1 MKDNIKLILLA
12 LLLFV
17 GQSAWAE
24 IVGGYCGDGMR
35 SGTFNQKAYES
46 MQWSFNTETG
56 ELYIWGSGYMGYEN
70 DVYQSAWHAYL
81 TQIKSVYIDGYVY
94 DIRAYAFAG
103 CTNLVNVVVAVPGI
117 MEEWGAHAF
126 ENCKSLKNFTYLS
139 PDQPDDMPNYYTNT
153 TCFDGASKDITL
165 HCTESF
171 MANCGDF
178 CFDSDGVF
186 PGWKHD
192 LHVAGKNRFG
202 VTWDYED
209 HTLTLGGVE
218 TLGYENWVDE
228 PTWQDLFNDYEMT
241 TKLVI
246 GGGVKTINDYS
257 FSNAS
262 FQELVLDEGV
272 RTVGEYA
279 FGDNYSLQKVTL
291 ASSVSTIEPDAFL
304 DCEELSYVQINN
316 MNKVYFYEGCF
327 SGIAEEGQIVIP
339 VGAYDYTIA
348 DLNYAGFPLYDK
360 NNNLTDNWTKKYT
373 YDSPSLTLQHGLAY
387 DVEEERDMK
396 SLYYSRYIGRSEVGQ
411 WLPLCV
417 PFSFYQ
423 SATNGNYDIAELH
436 DIMPTKDTN
445 MNGQIDTNDEMQ
457 LVLTPFTGITQPNV
471 CYMIRP
477 KKAGGITIT
486 PSAKKLYPAEQTSVA
501 FSTSRNK
508 FTITNVYED
517 HTISQDDNYFCVR
530 GGKLVH
536 PENGG
541 TVEPFAWVLRAEKR
555 NTAGQRFIDNLKK
568 NPIKVVVMGEEL
580 EESSISSLT
589 NLIDDLNNFHVP
601 FQKMS
606 EDQIEETVN
615 DVLKK
620 KN

>member
-12 LLLFV
+12 LFLFA

-24 IVGGYCGDGMR
+24 IITGECGQE
-35 SGTFNQKAYES
+35 SGKMFYS
-46 MQWSFNTETG
+46 LNTKTG
-56 ELYIWGSGYMGYEN
+56 ELYIWGEGYMLDQQFEWDSYKK
-70 DVYQSAWHAYL
+70 
-81 TQIKSVYIDGYVY
+81 QIKSVYIDGKVSSIGV
-94 DIRAYAFAG
+94 DAFSD
-103 CTNLVNVVVAVPGI
+103 CTNLTNVVIAIPATLDEIGDY
-117 MEEWGAHAF
+117 AF
-126 ENCKSLKNFTYLS
+126 QNCKSLKDFTMLC
-139 PDQPDDMPNYYTNT
+139 DDIDFVSCEYHNSNRYS
-153 TCFDGASKDITL
+153 FDGASTDVTL
-165 HCTESF
+165 HCTENYL
-171 MANCGDF
+171 ANESD
-178 CFDSDGVF
+178 CFEPGHEF
-186 PGWKHD
+186 GGWKHD
-192 LHVAGKNRFG
+192 THLSGKNRFG

-228 PTWQDLFNDYEMT
+228 PVWQDLFNDYEMT

-246 GGGVKTINDYS
+246 GGGVKTIDDYS

-291 ASSVSTIEPDAFL
+291 ASTVETIKSEAFN
-304 DCEELSYVQINN
+304 DCEALSYIQLNYTGRMTFN
-316 MNKVYFYEGCF
+316 TDCF
-327 SGIAEEGQIVIP
+327 SGVADEGTIAIP
-339 VGAYDYTIA
+339 VGGFDYNITAFGDVGLPIYDEY
-348 DLNYAGFPLYDK
+348 
-360 NNNLTDNWTKKYT
+360 NNITDNWTIKFS
-373 YDSPSLTLQHGLAY
+373 YDSPNLTLQHGLSY
-387 DVEEERDMK
+387 DVEEEREMT
-396 SLYYSRYIGRSEVGQ
+396 SLYYNRHIGRSEVGQ

-423 SATNGNYDIAELH
+423 SESNSDYDIAKIH

-445 MNGQIDTNDEMQ
+445 MNGQIDTYDEIN
-457 LVLTPFTGITQPNV
+457 LALIPFTGITEPNN

-477 KKAGGITIT
+477 KRAGAITII
-486 PSAKKLYPAEQTSVA
+486 PSANTLYPAEQTTVE
-501 FSTSRNK
+501 FSTSRNR
-508 FTITNVYED
+508 FVITNVYED

-530 GGKLVH
+530 GGLLVH
-536 PENGG
+536 PKNGG

>member
-24 IVGGYCGDGMR
+24 IITGECGQE
-35 SGTFNQKAYES
+35 SGKMFYS
-46 MQWSFNTETG
+46 LNTETG
-56 ELYIWGSGYMGYEN
+56 ELYIWGEGHMLDQQFDWDSYKK
-70 DVYQSAWHAYL
+70 
-81 TQIKSVYIDGYVY
+81 QIKSVYIEGYVSSIGV
-94 DIRAYAFAG
+94 DAFSG
-103 CTNLVNVVVAVPGI
+103 CTNLTDVVIAVTWW
-117 MEEWGAHAF
+117 MTWGDFAF
-126 ENCKSLKNFTYLS
+126 EDCKSLKNVTYLGS
-139 PDQPDDMPNYYTNT
+139 DMPSDLEDINEGNRPIFYH
-153 TCFDGASKDITL
+153 ASTDITM

-171 MANCGDF
+171 QSNCEE
-178 CFDSDGVF
+178 CF
-186 PGWKHD
+186 PGWKFDNHMS
-192 LHVAGKNRFG
+192 GKNRFG

-228 PTWQDLFNDYEMT
+228 PVWQDLFNDYEMT

-246 GGGVKTINDYS
+246 GGGVKTIADDS

-272 RTVGEYA
+272 RTVGKYA

-291 ASSVSTIEPDAFL
+291 ASSVSTIEPEAFL

-348 DLNYAGFPLYDK
+348 DLHYAGFPLFDK
-360 NNNLTDNWTKKYT
+360 NHNLTDNWTKKYT
-373 YDSPSLTLQHGLAY
+373 YDSPNLTLQHGLTY

-411 WLPLCV
+411 WLPVCV

-423 SATNGNYDIAELH
+423 SATNSNYDIAELH

-508 FTITNVYED
+508 FFINNVYEE

-530 GGKLVH
+530 GGLLVH
-536 PENGG
+536 PKNGG
-541 TVEPFAWVLRAEKR
+541 TVEPFAWVLRADKR

-568 NPIKVVVMGEEL
+568 NPIKVVVMGDEL

>member
-12 LLLFV
+12 LFLFV

-24 IVGGYCGDGMR
+24 IITGECGQE
-35 SGTFNQKAYES
+35 SGKMFYS
-46 MQWSFNTETG
+46 LNTETG
-56 ELYIWGSGYMGYEN
+56 ELYIWGEGLMLDQQFDWDSYKK
-70 DVYQSAWHAYL
+70 
-81 TQIKSVYIDGYVY
+81 QIKSVYIEGYVSSIGV
-94 DIRAYAFAG
+94 DAFSG
-103 CTNLVNVVVAVPGI
+103 CTNLTDVVIAVTWW
-117 MEEWGAHAF
+117 MTWGDFAF
-126 ENCKSLKNFTYLS
+126 EDCKSLKNVTYLGS
-139 PDQPDDMPNYYTNT
+139 DMPSDLEDINEGNRPIFYH
-153 TCFDGASKDITL
+153 ASTDITM

-171 MANCGDF
+171 QSNCEE
-178 CFDSDGVF
+178 CF
-186 PGWKHD
+186 PGWKFDNHMS
-192 LHVAGKNRFG
+192 GKNRFG

-228 PTWQDLFNDYEMT
+228 PVWQDLFNDYEMT

-246 GGGVKTINDYS
+246 GGGVKTIADDS

-291 ASSVSTIEPDAFL
+291 ASSVSTIEPEAFL

-348 DLNYAGFPLYDK
+348 DLHYAGFPLYDK

-373 YDSPSLTLQHGLAY
+373 YDSPTLTLQHGLTY

-423 SATNGNYDIAELH
+423 SATNSNYDIAELH

>member
-12 LLLFV
+12 LLLFA

-24 IVGGYCGDGMR
+24 IVGGDDCGKNGSQM
-35 SGTFNQKAYES
+35 S
-46 MQWSFNTETG
+46 WSFDTTTG
-56 ELYIWGSGYMGYEN
+56 ELHIWGSGEMEDQQQRWEKYKQE
-70 DVYQSAWHAYL
+70 
-81 TQIKSVYIDGYVY
+81 IKSVYIDGYVSS
-94 DIRAYAFAG
+94 IGREAFSG
-103 CTNLVNVVVAVPGI
+103 CINLTDVVIAVTWW
-117 MEEWGAHAF
+117 MTWGDFAF
-126 ENCKSLKNFTYLS
+126 EDCKSLKNVTYLGS
-139 PDQPDDMPNYYTNT
+139 DMPSDLEDINEGNRPIFYH
-153 TCFDGASKDITL
+153 ASTDITM

-171 MANCGDF
+171 QSNCEE
-178 CFDSDGVF
+178 CF
-186 PGWKHD
+186 PGWKFDNHMS
-192 LHVAGKNRFG
+192 GKNRFG

-228 PTWQDLFNDYEMT
+228 PVWQDLFNDYEMT

-246 GGGVKTINDYS
+246 GGGVKTIADYS

-291 ASSVSTIEPDAFL
+291 ASTVETIKSEAFN
-304 DCEELSYVQINN
+304 DCEALSYIQLNYTGRMTFN
-316 MNKVYFYEGCF
+316 TDCF
-327 SGIAEEGQIVIP
+327 SGVADEGTIAIP
-339 VGAYDYTIA
+339 VGGFDYNITAFGDVGLPIYDEY
-348 DLNYAGFPLYDK
+348 
-360 NNNLTDNWTKKYT
+360 NNITDNWIIKYT
-373 YDSPSLTLQHGLAY
+373 YDSPNLTLQHGLTY

-541 TVEPFAWVLRAEKR
+541 TVEPFAWVLRADKR

>member
-12 LLLFV
+12 LFLFV

-24 IVGGYCGDGMR
+24 IVGGDDCGKNGSQM
-35 SGTFNQKAYES
+35 S
-46 MQWSFNTETG
+46 WSFDTTTG
-56 ELYIWGSGYMGYEN
+56 ELHIWGSGEMEDQQQRWEKYKQE
-70 DVYQSAWHAYL
+70 
-81 TQIKSVYIDGYVY
+81 IKSVYIDGHVSSIGREAFSGCINLTNVVIAIPATL
-94 DIRAYAFAG
+94 DEIGDYAFQ
-103 CTNLVNVVVAVPGI
+103 
-117 MEEWGAHAF
+117 
-126 ENCKSLKNFTYLS
+126 NCKSLKDFTMLC
-139 PDQPDDMPNYYTNT
+139 DDIDFVSCEYHNSNRYT
-153 TCFDGASKDITL
+153 FDGASTDVTL
-165 HCTESF
+165 HCTENYL
-171 MANCGDF
+171 ANESD
-178 CFDSDGVF
+178 CFEPGHEF
-186 PGWKHD
+186 GGWKHD
-192 LHVAGKNRFG
+192 THLSGKNRFG

-209 HTLTLGGVE
+209 HTLTLGGVQ

-228 PTWQDLFNDYEMT
+228 PVWQDLFNDYEMT

-246 GGGVKTINDYS
+246 GGGVKTIDDYS

-291 ASSVSTIEPDAFL
+291 ASTVETIKSEAFN
-304 DCEELSYVQINN
+304 DCEALSYIQLNYTGRMTFN
-316 MNKVYFYEGCF
+316 TDCF
-327 SGIAEEGQIVIP
+327 SGVADEGTIAIP
-339 VGAYDYTIA
+339 VGGFDYNITAFGDVGLPIYDEY
-348 DLNYAGFPLYDK
+348 
-360 NNNLTDNWTKKYT
+360 NNITDNWTIKFS
-373 YDSPSLTLQHGLAY
+373 YDSPNLTLQHGLSY
-387 DVEEERDMK
+387 DVEEEREMT
-396 SLYYSRYIGRSEVGQ
+396 SLYYNRHIGRSEVGQ

-423 SATNGNYDIAELH
+423 SESNSDYDIAKIH

-445 MNGQIDTNDEMQ
+445 MNGQIDTYDEIN
-457 LVLTPFTGITQPNV
+457 LALIPFTGITEPNN

-477 KKAGGITIT
+477 KRAGAITII
-486 PSAKKLYPAEQTSVA
+486 PSANTLYPAEQTTVE
-501 FSTSRNK
+501 FSTSRNR
-508 FTITNVYED
+508 FVITNVYED

-530 GGKLVH
+530 GGLLVH
-536 PENGG
+536 PKNGG

>member
-46 MQWSFNTETG
+46 MEWSFNTETG
-56 ELYIWGSGYMGYEN
+56 ELYIWGSGYMGYLN
-70 DVYQSAWHAYL
+70 DVQQSPWYAYL
-81 TQIKSVYIDGYVY
+81 TQIKSVYIDGYVN

-103 CTNLVNVVVAVPGI
+103 CTKLVNVVVAVPGI

-228 PTWQDLFNDYEMT
+228 PVWQDLFNDYEMT

-246 GGGVKTINDYS
+246 GGGVKTIDDES

-272 RTVGEYA
+272 RTVGKYA

-291 ASSVSTIEPDAFL
+291 ASSVSTIEPKAFL

-348 DLNYAGFPLYDK
+348 DLHYAGFPLYDK

-373 YDSPSLTLQHGLAY
+373 YDSPALALQHGLAY
-387 DVEEERDMK
+387 DVKEQRNLT
-396 SLYYSRYIGRSEVGQ
+396 SLSYTRLIGKSEVGK
-411 WLPLCV
+411 WLPICV
-417 PFSFYQ
+417 PFSFYEPGT
-423 SATNGNYDIAELH
+423 SSSYDIAEIH
-436 DIMPTKDTN
+436 GIMPTKDTN
-445 MNGQIDTNDEMQ
+445 MNGQVDTNDEVQ
-457 LVLTPFTGITQPNV
+457 LVLTPFSGISQPNV

-477 KKAGGITIT
+477 KVEGGFTLRAIGDRT
-486 PSAKKLYPAEQTSVA
+486 LYPADQTSVEL
-501 FSTSRNK
+501 STSRNR

-541 TVEPFAWVLRAEKR
+541 TVEPFAWVLRADKR
-555 NTAGQRFIDNLKK
+555 NTAGQRFIADMKTSPLK
-568 NPIKVVVMGEEL
+568 IVLLGETEA
-580 EESSISSLT
+580 EEGASISSIT
-589 NLIDDLNNFHVP
+589 NIIDDLNNRAYIKTVHFEDIE
-601 FQKMS
+601 QAA
-606 EDQIEETVN
+606 DQILER
-615 DVLKK
+615 
-620 KN
+620 

>member
-12 LLLFV
+12 LFLFV

-24 IVGGYCGDGMR
+24 IITGECGQE
-35 SGTFNQKAYES
+35 SGKMFYS
-46 MQWSFNTETG
+46 LNTETG
-56 ELYIWGSGYMGYEN
+56 ELYIWGEGLMLDQQFDWDSYKK
-70 DVYQSAWHAYL
+70 
-81 TQIKSVYIDGYVY
+81 QIKSVYIEGYVSSIGV
-94 DIRAYAFAG
+94 DAFSG
-103 CTNLVNVVVAVPGI
+103 CTNLTDVVIAVTWW
-117 MEEWGAHAF
+117 MTWGDFAF
-126 ENCKSLKNFTYLS
+126 EDCKSLKNVTYLGS
-139 PDQPDDMPNYYTNT
+139 DMPSDLEDINEGNRPIFYH
-153 TCFDGASKDITL
+153 ASTDITM

-171 MANCGDF
+171 QSNCEE
-178 CFDSDGVF
+178 CF
-186 PGWKHD
+186 PGWKFDNHMS
-192 LHVAGKNRFG
+192 GKNRFG
-202 VTWDYED
+202 VTWDYLD

-228 PTWQDLFNDYEMT
+228 PVWQDLFNDYEMT

-246 GGGVKTINDYS
+246 GGGVKTIADGS
-257 FSNAS
+257 FRDAS

-348 DLNYAGFPLYDK
+348 DLHYAGFPLYDK

-373 YDSPSLTLQHGLAY
+373 YDSPALALQHGLAY
-387 DVEEERDMK
+387 DVKEQRNLT
-396 SLYYSRYIGRSEVGQ
+396 SLSYTRLIGKSEVGK
-411 WLPLCV
+411 WLPICV
-417 PFSFYQ
+417 PFSFYEPGT
-423 SATNGNYDIAELH
+423 SSSYDIAEIH
-436 DIMPTKDTN
+436 GIMPTKDTN
-445 MNGQIDTNDEMQ
+445 MNGQVDTNDEVQ
-457 LVLTPFTGITQPNV
+457 LVLTPFSGISQPNV

-477 KKAGGITIT
+477 RIWESCFTLRAIGDRT
-486 PSAKKLYPAEQTSVA
+486 LYPADQTSVEL
-501 FSTSRNK
+501 STSRNR

-517 HTISQDDNYFCVR
+517 FSISQDDNYFCVR

-541 TVEPFAWVLRAEKR
+541 TVEPFAWVLRADKR
-555 NTAGQRFIDNLKK
+555 NVAGQRFIADMKTSPLK
-568 NPIKVVVMGEEL
+568 IVLLGETEA
-580 EESSISSLT
+580 EEGASISSIT
-589 NLIDDLNNFHVP
+589 NIIDDLNNCANIKTVHFEDIE
-601 FQKMS
+601 QAA
-606 EDQIEETVN
+606 DQILER
-615 DVLKK
+615 
-620 KN
+620 